1 MTTQNDGVPQ
11 RHPSLFEPV
20 TLALIA
26 ILCVF
31 GAIIGM
37 QLLVSLG
44 ITANTS
50 LIGALAAM
58 ALARVPLAMFARYRS
73 IHVQNLAQS
82 AISSATFGA
91 ANSLLLPVGIP
102 WLLGRPD
109 LVLPMLAGAFFAM
122 LLDGYLLYRMF
133 DSRVFPATGAWPPG
147 VAAAEAIKAGD
158 EGGRKAVL
166 MGVGFVAAI
175 IVGFVKVPLAWIGFA
190 GSTAV
195 SAIPMS
201 AFGVAF
207 IGNIWALAMFG
218 IGLLLRGYSSQIFGG
233 PLFETI
239 IPKGDLMA
247 AYIPHGFM
255 IGAGLVA
262 LLQVGML
269 LFRRSEAQKQAEA
282 ASGTTDA
289 EVKRALGLGTIGY
302 LVIAVFLA
310 LVGGLMSDMSI
321 GMLIL
326 FVLYAAFAAYVHEL
340 IVGLAAM
347 HSGWFPAFAVALITL
362 IIGMLLGFPMP
373 ALALLVGFS
382 AATGPA
388 FADMGYD
395 LKAGYLLRGNGADPA
410 FEREGRRQQLFAAM
424 FAFVVAGA
432 VVLVSYQSFFDRNL
446 VAPVNKVYAATIKA
460 GVAPGVAWQL
470 FLWAIPGA
478 ILQFIGGPKRQIG
491 VLFATGLL
499 IAFPMA
505 GWAVLAGIVCRLIW
519 EKLRGADGEGDMEVF
534 AAGVIA
540 GDAIF
545 SFFDSVLKNFN
556 KP

>member
-1 MTTQNDGVPQ
+1 MKDQPKGVPQ
-11 RHPSLFEPV
+11 RHPSLFEPG
-20 TLALIA
+20 TLVLIA

-58 ALARVPLAMFARYRS
+58 ALARVPIAMFTRYRS

-91 ANSLLLPVGIP
+91 ANSLLLPIGIP
-102 WLLGRPD
+102 FLLGRSD
-109 LVLPMLAGAFFAM
+109 LVLPMLAGAFGAM
-122 LLDGYLLYRMF
+122 LLDAYLLYRMF

-158 EGGRKAVL
+158 QGGRKAVL
-166 MGVGFVAAI
+166 MGVGFVTGILAS
-175 IVGFVKVPLAWIGFA
+175 FVKVPLAAIGFV

-195 SAIPMS
+195 SGIPMS

-207 IGNIWALAMFG
+207 IGNIWALSMFG
-218 IGLLLRGYSSQIFGG
+218 VGLLLRGYSSQLFGG
-233 PLFETI
+233 PLFADL

-262 LLQVGML
+262 LFQVAQL
-269 LFRRSEAQKQAEA
+269 LFRRSEAQKLAEA
-282 ASGTTDA
+282 ASGVSDA
-289 EVKRALGLGTIGY
+289 EVKRALGFGTIAY
-302 LVIAVFLA
+302 LAIAVFIA

-362 IIGMLLGFPMP
+362 IIGMLIGFPMP

-395 LKAGYLLRGNGADPA
+395 LKAGYILRGNGADPA
-410 FEREGRRQQLFAAM
+410 FERDGRRQQLFAAM
-424 FAFVVAGA
+424 FAFVIAGA
-432 VVLVSYQSFFDRNL
+432 VVLVSYQSFFDQNL

-499 IAFPMA
+499 ISFPMA

-519 EKLRGADGEGDMEVF
+519 EKLRGSTGDGDMEVF
-534 AAGVIA
+534 AAGIIA

-545 SFFDSVLKNFN
+545 SFFDSVIKNFRR
-556 KP
+556 